1 VAEAK
6 MEFAQSALLTVMG
19 ELTAS
24 IAHEIKQPLAAIVT
38 NGNYCLRQL
47 ATATPNLKEVR
58 QAIQDIVED
67 GNRTSS
73 IISRIRALLLKGAPE
88 RVGLDMN
95 QVIRDVAYFVRGEVE
110 ENGITLKLDLAADL
124 PRALGDQVQL
134 QQALMNVIINS
145 IEALRAAPQPHG
157 ELLIRSCEIPEGVLI
172 EVKDSGPGL
181 VSAVSE
187 RLFEP
192 FFTTKTEG
200 MGLGLS
206 ISRSIIESHGGS
218 LSNIESTYGAHF
230 AFIVP
235 ESSKSSQD

>member
-6 MEFAQSALLTVMG
+6 MEFAQSARLTVMG

-47 ATATPNLKEVR
+47 ATTTPNLREVR

-88 RVGLDMN
+88 RGGLDMN
-95 QVIRDVAYFVRGEVE
+95 QVIRDVAYFVRAEVE

-145 IEALRAAPQPHG
+145 IEALRTAPQPHR
-157 ELLIRSCEIPEGVLI
+157 ELLIRSRKIPEGVLI
-172 EVKDSGPGL
+172 EVKDSGPEL

-218 LSNIESTYGAHF
+218 LSNIEATYGAHF
-230 AFIVP
+230 AFIIP
-235 ESSKSSQD
+235 ESPKSSQD

>member
-145 IEALRAAPQPHG
+145 VEALQAAPHPQR
-157 ELLIRSCEIPEGVLI
+157 ELLIRSRRIPEGVLI

-181 VSAVSE
+181 ISAVSE

>member
-1 VAEAK
+1 
-6 MEFAQSALLTVMG
+6 
-19 ELTAS
+19 
-24 IAHEIKQPLAAIVT
+24 
-38 NGNYCLRQL
+38 
-47 ATATPNLKEVR
+47 
-58 QAIQDIVED
+58 
-67 GNRTSS
+67 
-73 IISRIRALLLKGAPE
+73 
-88 RVGLDMN
+88 MN
-95 QVIRDVAYFVRGEVE
+95 QVIRDVAYFVRVEVE

-145 IEALRAAPQPHG
+145 VEALQAAPHPQR
-157 ELLIRSCEIPEGVLI
+157 ELLIRSRRIPEGVLI

-181 VSAVSE
+181 ISAVSE

-218 LSNIESTYGAHF
+218 LSNIEATYGAHF
-230 AFIVP
+230 VFIIP
-235 ESSKSSQD
+235 ESPKSSQD